1 MRVFNRIVLILLL
14 AGLVTL
20 GITAVVYAF
29 DLGSHRLAN
38 LPRALGLNS
47 AYEGLNN
54 FVGNAERQNLN
65 PLDVT
70 VLVAIA
76 LVGVVLLFLEL
87 KPPSPRLVRM
97 QRGTY
102 ITRGAVENE
111 AVTAAEEGPEVLQSD
126 VDVDAQRKPGAK
138 VNVMA
143 SVRRGEDTGRL
154 QSAVRDRVQ
163 RRLADVGVPVSNLKV
178 RVVESDPRE
187 TKTRVK

>member
-14 AGLVTL
+14 AGLVAL
-20 GITAVVYAF
+20 GIAAIVYAF

-38 LPRALGLNS
+38 LPQTLGLS
-47 AYEGLNN
+47 GLYEGLRG
-54 FVGNAERQNLN
+54 FVSGVEGGNMS
-65 PLDVT
+65 PLT
-70 VLVAIA
+70 IAVLVGIA
-76 LVGVVLLFLEL
+76 LLGLLLLILEL

-97 QRGTY
+97 QQGTY

-111 AVTAAEEGPEVLQSD
+111 AVMAAEAAPEVLQSD

-138 VNVMA
+138 VNVRA

-154 QSAVRDRVQ
+154 QSGVRNRVQ
-163 RRLADVGVPVSNLKV
+163 RRLGEVGVPVSNLNV

>member
-1 MRVFNRIVLILLL
+1 MRIFNRIVMVLLL
-14 AGLVTL
+14 AGLTAL
-20 GITAVVYAF
+20 GIAMIVYAF
-29 DLGSHRLAN
+29 DVGEHRLSN
-38 LPRALGLNS
+38 LPRALGLS
-47 AYEGLNN
+47 GAYEGLNN
-54 FVGNAERQNLN
+54 FASNAESGSLN